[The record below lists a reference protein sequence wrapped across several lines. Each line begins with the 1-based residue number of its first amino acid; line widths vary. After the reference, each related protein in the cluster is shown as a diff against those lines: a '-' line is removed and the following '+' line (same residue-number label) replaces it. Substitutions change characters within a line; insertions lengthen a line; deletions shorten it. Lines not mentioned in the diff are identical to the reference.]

1 MGMVT
6 CPYCYHQDHPSRL
19 YFQCTGRGSP
29 GRSPCTPREDTER
42 RNRTGYASPAMPT
55 FAASERTRTNRG
67 RRAWCPDDGSE
78 TSVRACPAC
87 HTPLPASL
95 VDSPSPLIGMIGG
108 TGSGKTVY
116 LTVLSHQ
123 LTNVVRKR
131 FEADVHLVGDL
142 HAGAN
147 SIQAWLQNYE
157 HALFREHR
165 LFAPT
170 PPTLNGRRV
179 PLVLEWRQPR
189 RRLGR
194 LSYSTTIL
202 SFCDAAGEDLISQ
215 ENAHRQAYLAA
226 ADGLIVL
233 LDGWQ
238 LPGVADRIEVPQAE
252 RTAQPLIN
260 VLTTVSDVL
269 RAEHSIGGRG
279 LIPVPLAVVI
289 SKFDTIEP
297 LLPQGHFLTHSQPR
311 AGAGYDEEFGMSAHE
326 HVRSLLHAFKADGLD
341 AHLQAS
347 YQNFR
352 YFALSSL
359 GARPDYDQRKVD
371 PGGIQPMHV
380 AEPLLWLMNQK
391 HIIGRVRHE

>member
-1 MGMVT
+1 MGTVT
-6 CPYCYHQDHPSRL
+6 CPYCYHRAHSSQLH
-19 YFQCTGRGSP
+19 FQCTGRGSP
-29 GRSPCTPREDTER
+29 GKSPCTPREDAER

-55 FAASERTRTNRG
+55 FPAAERTNRG

-78 TSVRACPAC
+78 TSFRACPAC
-87 HTPLPASL
+87 HTPLLASL

-123 LTNVVRKR
+123 LTNVIRKQ
-131 FEADVHLVGDL
+131 FDADVHLVGDQQ
-142 HAGAN
+142 AGTD

-157 HALFREHR
+157 DALFKDHR
-165 LFAPT
+165 LFEPT
-170 PPTLNGRRV
+170 PPALNGRRV

-189 RRLGR
+189 RRFGR
-194 LSYSTTIL
+194 LAYSTTIL

-238 LPGVADRIEVPQAE
+238 LPGVADQIEVPRAE
-252 RTAQPLIN
+252 RTAQSLIN
-260 VLTTVSDVL
+260 VLTTITNVL
-269 RAEHSIGGRG
+269 RAEYTISSRARIQ
-279 LIPVPLAVVI
+279 VPLAVVV
-289 SKFDTIEP
+289 SKFDAIEP
-297 LLPQGHFLTHSQPR
+297 LLPNGHFLTRSQPST
-311 AGAGYDEEFGMSAHE
+311 GAGYDEEFGVNAHE
-326 HVRSLLHAFKADGLD
+326 HVRSLLHDLKADDLD
-341 AHLQAS
+341 IHLRSS

-371 PGGIQPMHV
+371 PRGVQPMHV

-391 HIIGRVRHE
+391 HIIGRVPHA